1 MATLC
6 LKLQYE
12 ALLQPFPS
20 DCPVDINYYYDEEV
34 NREYEIGQL
43 HTEVRA
49 WCHENL
55 LGVPLVKILP
65 LRARYELNDDGSITA
80 EKDNNYYFELVFENE
95 VDLIFFK
102 MRWSV

>member
-12 ALLQPFPS
+12 AL
-20 DCPVDINYYYDEEV
+20 
-34 NREYEIGQL
+34 L

-65 LRARYELNDDGSITA
+65 LRARYELNDDDGSITA